1 MTITL
6 TNEECIELWGEPIHT
21 SELDSE
27 SKLAQVLWEASQ
39 QLGKGYVQ
47 EIEIYPELLLSFMD
61 VEYQDDVL
69 ITSPIT
75 QHTLHFDVLLSGK
88 VVSDHGQCGEGY
100 TLICGGGIKN
110 KTITEIKKFRRLV
123 LVNILMPHHLLA
135 TFFPGKNG
143 EILPELRQL
152 VKDDDWQTVLFPKS
166 TPAIQGVAQQMINC
180 PFHGATKRIYLQGKI
195 LELMALQL
203 APILEDEDKKQT
215 PPQLKPDTITRI
227 YHASDILRAR
237 LENPPSSLELA
248 QLVGVSDRTLRRGFR
263 ELFGTTV
270 FNYLTERR
278 MEQAERL
285 LREGN
290 RSVAEVANI
299 VGYSHLGL
307 FANMFKRQYGICP
320 RECLMGKKS
329 VS

>member
-6 TNEECIELWGEPIHT
+6 TEDERKKLWDESTHT
-21 SELDSE
+21 HDCDP
-27 SKLAQVLWEASQ
+27 ASGLEQ
-39 QLGKGYVQ
+39 IFYETPKQLGKGYSLD
-47 EIEIYPELLLSFMD
+47 IEIYPELWLTFDDLEYHDDILLK
-61 VEYQDDVL
+61 
-69 ITSPIT
+69 SPT
-75 QHTLHFDVLLSGK
+75 GQHTLHFDVLLSGK
-88 VVSDHGQCGEGY
+88 IVSDHGQWGEGY
-100 TLICGGGIKN
+100 TLICGGGIQN
-110 KTITEIKKFRRLV
+110 KTICEIKKFQRLV
-123 LVNILMPHHLLA
+123 QVNIYMRHHLLP

-143 EILPELRQL
+143 GILPELQQL
-152 VKDDDWQTVLFPKS
+152 AKDDDWQTVLFPKC

-180 PFHGATKRIYLQGKI
+180 PFDGATKRIYLQGKV

-203 APILEDEDKKQT
+203 APILENGEKKQT
-215 PPQLKPDTITRI
+215 PPRLKPDTVARI
-227 YHASDILRAR
+227 HHARDILRAR

-248 QLVGVSDRTLRRGFR
+248 QLVGVSDRTLRRGFQ

-307 FANMFKRQYGICP
+307 FASMFKRQYGICP
-320 RECLMGKKS
+320 RECLIGKKS